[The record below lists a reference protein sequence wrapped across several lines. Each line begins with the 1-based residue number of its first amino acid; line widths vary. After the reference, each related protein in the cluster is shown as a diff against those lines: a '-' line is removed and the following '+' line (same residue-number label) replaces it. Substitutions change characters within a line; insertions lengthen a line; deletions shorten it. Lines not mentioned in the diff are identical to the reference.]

1 MRVRWKSCE
10 NSQGFNIR
18 KGFKSMVFWIT
29 YHTIPKEGQVNELSR
44 EIKLFVLIMQDINE
58 NNKYCLF
65 TIA

>member
-1 MRVRWKSCE
+1 
-10 NSQGFNIR
+10 
-18 KGFKSMVFWIT
+18 MVFWIT